1 MLSCDL
7 SLIVMVLKLSNMIG
21 YKQSYKKQDTLLLSC
36 IMWFVVLLDH
46 NDTQVAEPELQ
57 IMEQI
62 IGTNTFFKNKTKQ
75 KL

>member
-7 SLIVMVLKLSNMIG
+7 SLIVMVLKLSNVIG
-21 YKQSYKKQDTLLLSC
+21 YKQFYKKQDTLLLSW

-46 NDTQVAEPELQ
+46 NDTQIAELELQ
-57 IMEQI
+57 IMEQT
-62 IGTNTFFKNKTKQ
+62 IGTATFLKNKTKQ

>member
-7 SLIVMVLKLSNMIG
+7 SLIVMVLKLSNVIG
-21 YKQSYKKQDTLLLSC
+21 YKQFYKKQDTLLLSW

-46 NDTQVAEPELQ
+46 NDTQIAELELQ
-57 IMEQI
+57 IMEQT
-62 IGTNTFFKNKTKQ
+62 IGTTTFLKNKTKQ